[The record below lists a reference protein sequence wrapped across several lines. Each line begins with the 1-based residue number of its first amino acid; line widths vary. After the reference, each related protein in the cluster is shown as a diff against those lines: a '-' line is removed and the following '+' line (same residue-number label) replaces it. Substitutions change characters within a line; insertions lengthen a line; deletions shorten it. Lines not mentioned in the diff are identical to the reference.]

1 MIVYHDIRK
10 TPLFKPYFEACGVRH
25 INHFKNKGAQLLGE
39 SPFASFLPSKM
50 FYTKPHFPPG
60 DDRIILFDS
69 KAGAKYMNWICKNCP
84 DKRIIYWFWNPVKPS
99 FDRRKLPERVEI
111 WTYSKRD
118 AERYGFR
125 YNTQFFFDSVLPLI
139 PPEQASAPARKKPV
153 VYFLGREKGRGEK
166 LEEIARLVREAGAV
180 PRFRVIPDM
189 KKPAHY
195 SVYEGLLVPYGDV
208 LREEMQADVLL
219 DLVKDPDDGLSLRPL
234 EALFFRKKLITN
246 CRTVLEERFYDPRN
260 VYLLG
265 VETRSLSEFLA
276 EEPANTASEAG
287 NYYLFSEWLKRFD
300 GQSPDRMRKPYV

>member
-25 INHFKNKGAQLLGE
+25 INQFKNKAAQLLSE
-39 SPFASFLPSKM
+39 SPLSRFLSSSKL
-50 FYTKPHFPPG
+50 YTKPSFDPG
-60 DDRIILFDS
+60 DDTLIVFDS
-69 KAGAKYMNWICKNCP
+69 KSGAKYMNWICRTCP

-125 YNTQFFFDSVLPLI
+125 YNTQFFFDSILPLI
-139 PPEQASAPARKKPV
+139 PTEQAAAPAREKPV
-153 VYFLGREKGRGEK
+153 VYFLGREKGRSGK
-166 LEEIARLVREAGAV
+166 LSEIARMLDTSGAV

-195 SVYEGLLVPYGDV
+195 SIYEALLVPYADV
-208 LREEMQADVLL
+208 LREEMAADVLL

-234 EALFFRKKLITN
+234 EAFFLRKKLITN
-246 CRTVLEERFYDPRN
+246 CRTVREERFYAPQN
-260 VYLLG
+260 IYILG
-265 VETRSLSEFLA
+265 EEKRSLKEFLA
-276 EEPANTASEAG
+276 EPRGEMSPEAG
-287 NYYLFSEWLKRFD
+287 RYYLFSEWLKRFD
-300 GQSPDRMRKPYV
+300 RT